1 MIQMIIIM
9 IISGILS
16 SMSVWADKASD
27 MRLSINDI
35 YMIVLMTAW
44 MTCLM
49 SILHKN
55 ITYTCISGIVIIA
68 TYYAIR
74 EQLFINIKD
83 FYTSMIPHHSMALLM
98 SKKVLEKD
106 GLTKKDLDFAK
117 NIIKTQSAEIEWMKT
132 SRL

>member
-1 MIQMIIIM
+1 MA
-9 IISGILS
+9 ISGLLS
-16 SMSVWADKASD
+16 SMSVWADKVND

-44 MTCLM
+44 MTFLM

-55 ITYTCISGIVIIA
+55 IAYSFISGLVILI

-74 EQLFINIKD
+74 KQLFINIKD
-83 FYTSMIPHHSMALLM
+83 FYRGMIPHHSMALLM
-98 SKKVLEKD
+98 SKRVLEKD
-106 GLTKKDLDFAK
+106 GLSKKDVDFVK

-132 SRL
+132 TRL

>member
-1 MIQMIIIM
+1 
-9 IISGILS
+9 
-16 SMSVWADKASD
+16 MSVWAYKVDD

-44 MTCLM
+44 MTFLM
-49 SILHKN
+49 SVLDKN
-55 ITYTCISGIVIIA
+55 ITYTFISGIVIIA

-74 EQLFINIKD
+74 KQLFINING

-98 SKKVLEKD
+98 SKRVLEKD
-106 GLTKKDLDFAK
+106 GLSKGDIDFVK

-132 SRL
+132 TRL

>member
-1 MIQMIIIM
+1 MIQMTIIM
-9 IISGILS
+9 IISGLLS
-16 SMSVWADKASD
+16 SMSVWADKVSD

-44 MTCLM
+44 MTFLM

-55 ITYTCISGIVIIA
+55 TTYSFISGLVILA

-74 EQLFINIKD
+74 QQLFINIKD
-83 FYTSMIPHHSMALLM
+83 FYRGMIPHHSMALLM
-98 SKKVLEKD
+98 SKKLLEKD
-106 GLTKKDLDFAK
+106 GLTRGDKEFAN

-132 SRL
+132 TGL

>member
-9 IISGILS
+9 IISGLLS
-16 SMSVWADKASD
+16 SMSVWADKAND

-44 MTCLM
+44 MTFLM
-49 SILHKN
+49 SVLHKN
-55 ITYTCISGIVIIA
+55 TTYSFISGVVILA

-83 FYTSMIPHHSMALLM
+83 FYRGMIPHHSMALLM
-98 SKKVLEKD
+98 SKRVLEKE
-106 GLTKKDLDFAK
+106 GLTKSDRDFAK

-132 SRL
+132 TRL